1 MIPYHEEE
9 FQNRLER
16 PMRAGEPK
24 SGVDAA
30 AQRAA
35 GGSETDAS
43 PHLETKRL
51 ARAAREAR
59 ILSQID
65 ACKILEKHAFRMA
78 ELAREADLSFL
89 VYLFEMARIAAVDE
103 RTRLGRL

>member
-1 MIPYHEEE
+1 
-9 FQNRLER
+9 
-16 PMRAGEPK
+16 MRTGEPK
-24 SGVDAA
+24 SGVDPTQSREAA
-30 AQRAA
+30 A
-35 GGSETDAS
+35 SEAS

-89 VYLFEMARIAAVDE
+89 VYLFEMARVASVDE
-103 RTRLGRL
+103 RSRLGRL

>member
-1 MIPYHEEE
+1 
-9 FQNRLER
+9 
-16 PMRAGEPK
+16 MREPDIA
-24 SGVDAA
+24 V
-30 AQRAA
+30 AA
-35 GGSETDAS
+35 GADDE
-43 PHLETKRL
+43 PRNETKRL

-89 VYLFEMARIAAVDE
+89 VYLFEMARVASVDE
-103 RTRLGRL
+103 RAKLGRQKI